1 MYDKKKMMMMKKKKK
16 KNIKACAKCFVHV
29 KSKYIK

>member
-1 MYDKKKMMMMKKKKK
+1 MYDKKKKKKKKKK

>member
-1 MYDKKKMMMMKKKKK
+1 MYDKKKKKKKKK

>member
-1 MYDKKKMMMMKKKKK
+1 MYDKKKKKKKKK
-16 KNIKACAKCFVHV
+16 KNIKASAKCFVHV

>member
-1 MYDKKKMMMMKKKKK
+1 MYDKKKKKKKKKK
-16 KNIKACAKCFVHV
+16 KNIKACANCFVHV